1 MTELDERI
9 KTMKETGAISEDTAN
24 QIDEL
29 RLLFLRRFGIQL
41 TEENA
46 SACVTHMCFALERIA
61 RGEGITPVAEA
72 VRDEILHDP
81 RYDAACFI
89 TDHIFRKISA
99 LTEAE
104 RDYLIVHVIVLLNKI
119 CEDYDREVLT

>member
-1 MTELDERI
+1 
-9 KTMKETGAISEDTAN
+9 MKETGAISDDTAG

-29 RLLFLRRFGIQL
+29 RRLFLHRLGIRL

-46 SACVTHMCFALERIA
+46 SGCVTHMCFALERIA
-61 RGEGITPVAEA
+61 RGEGIEPVAEA
-72 VRDEILHDP
+72 VRDEILSDP

-89 TDHIFRKISA
+89 TDHIFSNIA
-99 LTEAE
+99 AMTEAE

-119 CEDYDREVLT
+119 CEDYDSLVLS

>member
-1 MTELDERI
+1 MR
-9 KTMKETGAISEDTAN
+9 ETGAISEETAR

-29 RLLFLRRFGIQL
+29 RSLFLHRFGIQL

-46 SACVTHMCFALERIA
+46 SGCVTHMCFALERIA
-61 RGEGITPVAEA
+61 RGEGIEPVAEV
-72 VRDEILHDP
+72 VRDEILCDP

-89 TDHIFRKISA
+89 TDHIFSNIA
-99 LTEAE
+99 AMTEAE

-119 CEDYDREVLT
+119 CEDYDRQVIP